1 MKNKIN
7 EIRGVY
13 VGKLKEIKSKI
24 KEHSSLYISEGKEIV
39 LDYKDIIYNNRV
51 IFSGLVLF
59 ALTHLNSGT
68 INKVYENA
76 RFGVNRVLNDNL
88 GLQLE
93 ITKQKIIDKIFKETV
108 KEVGTDDINNENL
121 QKALFEKINKYDKVN
136 GTMLLQSLLLGY
148 LYYIAY
154 MKNVRKVR
162 DDYMPVEAS
171 SFLSFSLIAGGM
183 TLVNGVTPGSIVY
196 LESFALAG
204 SVVYYHYRNVK
215 NDKKYKYGTIEKMP
229 IPFASYNSKGKPV
242 IWNEKMEQETGY
254 TLKEVLEYYNEHGE
268 IMSLLYKGEELE
280 RVKRYLKKVKDEGIG
295 YSKVAFTMT
304 TKSGE
309 LKTFLWT
316 TEPNGQG
323 GTNRFAEYLKT
334 KEEIEEEL
342 AKTRYLLNEMEE
354 KAMSDKLT
362 GVSNRRALDEDLHN
376 LFIHKL
382 RESDPKNIVLALID
396 IDDFKKFNED
406 GGHAAGDKVL
416 KDFSLYMKEARNL
429 RPGDGFYRLGG
440 DEFVIIFE
448 NTTTEQIIN
457 KLNSIRQDYYNTT
470 GIGTSWGLKYFNVKE
485 FYKKDQT
492 MEETQQII
500 ELIKEEADYYMYSVK
515 YFKCIE
521 EELVARGVIKPGMKE
536 KNGIA
541 YPIFKE
547 TENLDGN
554 KIMNLVGA
562 KIVNS
567 YGEFTITKEDLDL
580 IEERKKK
587 KTDEEDKKK
596 LDSEGFMAEIGEERH
611 DEDIVN
617 R

>member
-7 EIRGVY
+7 EIRWVY
-13 VGKLKEIKSKI
+13 VWKLKEIKSKI
-24 KEHSSLYISEGKEIV
+24 KEHSSLYISEWKEIV

-51 IFSGLVLF
+51 IFSWLVLF

-76 RFGVNRVLNDNL
+76 RFWVNRVLNDNL
-88 GLQLE
+88 WLQLE

-108 KEVGTDDINNENL
+108 KEVWTDDINNENL

-136 GTMLLQSLLLGY
+136 WTMLLQSLLLWY

-171 SFLSFSLIAGGM
+171 SFLSFSLIAWWM
-183 TLVNGVTPGSIVY
+183 TLVNWVTPWSIVY
-196 LESFALAG
+196 LESFALAW

-215 NDKKYKYGTIEKMP
+215 NDKKYKYWTIEKMP
-229 IPFASYNSKGKPV
+229 IPFASYNSKWKPV
-242 IWNEKMEQETGY
+242 IWNEKMEQETWY
-254 TLKEVLEYYNEHGE
+254 TLKEVLEYYNEHWE
-268 IMSLLYKGEELE
+268 IMSLLYKWEELE
-280 RVKRYLKKVKDEGIG
+280 RVKRYLKKVKDEGIW

-304 TKSGE
+304 TKSWE

-316 TEPNGQG
+316 TEPNWQG

-406 GGHAAGDKVL
+406 WGHAAWDKVL

-429 RPGDGFYRLGG
+429 RPGDGFYRLGW

-470 GIGTSWGLKYFNVKE
+470 WIWTSWWLKYFNVKE

-521 EELVARGVIKPGMKE
+521 EELVARWVIKPWMKE
-536 KNGIA
+536 KNWIA

-547 TENLDGN
+547 TENLDWN
-554 KIMNLVGA
+554 KIMNLVWA

-567 YGEFTITKEDLDL
+567 YWEFTITKEDLDL

-596 LDSEGFMAEIGEERH
+596 LDSEGFMAEIWEERH